1 MSDVKSFLTSTRVN
15 FADGTTSTASAPR
28 SGVVGRILDRV
39 FGQQTVGDLFAG
51 NTAGTALA
59 DPRTNT
65 IFIRPEAILNLTDKF
80 LGATL
85 FHEAVHLLTRKTDG
99 ELMRNLQIGWFRG
112 LISGSESISEDIKKK
127 CFP

>member
-1 MSDVKSFLTSTRVN
+1 VSDVKAFLTSTTVN

-39 FGQQTVGDLFAG
+39 FGQQTVGDLFAR

-80 LGATL
+80 LGAT
-85 FHEAVHLLTRKTDG
+85 FHEVVHLLTRKTDA

-112 LISGSESISEDIKKK
+112 LFSGSEAISEDIKKK